1 MVETLLIANRG
12 EIACRIIR
20 TARAMGIRTVA
31 VFSETDRGS
40 LHAAMADKAIAIGP
54 AAAAESY
61 LSITRI
67 LEAAARSGADAIHPG
82 YGFLSENAD
91 FAESVAAAGLTFI
104 GPPASA
110 IRAMGNKAQAKRLM
124 VQAGV
129 PCLPGAEDGDD
140 AALLKAA
147 SAIGFPVM
155 VKAAAGG
162 GGRGMRLVDH
172 ASGLAAAI
180 SAARSEALNAF
191 GSGELI
197 LEKAVAAGRHVEMQI
212 LADRHDNAVH
222 LFERDCSAQRRHQK
236 VIEEAPSP
244 AVTRKL
250 REAMGE
256 AAVAAARAVG
266 YEGAGTV
273 EFLLEDGNF
282 HFLEMNTRLQVEH
295 PVTEMITGLD
305 LVQLQIEIARGGK
318 LPFSQDDLRPAGHA
332 IEARLYAEN
341 PASGFLPSPGRVALF
356 AGPSGLGIRVDTGI
370 ASGEAIPPNYDPMIA
385 KVIAHG
391 ATREEALQRLVR
403 ALGSTAVFGIASNR
417 DFLMAL
423 LESAEFAAG
432 ETRTSTIAT
441 LFGERFAGRP
451 SEAEDA
457 ALAGVA
463 VYIARRDAALL
474 KAPPIAGE
482 LLGWSSTGS
491 LRSALPLSAG
501 EAVFDVLITDRRG
514 VLDVET
520 GGSSMMRISN
530 VLLAGGRLSGE
541 RDGVRFS
548 LPCIAMPDEAWIAT
562 PDRIFRFV
570 EPDAKKTDAGA
581 GGMIIA
587 PMHGRIVE
595 VHVKEGEA
603 VGTGARLCMLE
614 AMKMQHAIVST
625 GPGIVRAL
633 AVREDMQV
641 SVGDVL
647 MVIGADD
654 A

>member
-31 VFSETDRGS
+31 VFSEADRGS
-40 LHAAMADKAIAIGP
+40 LHAAMADLAVAVGP
-54 AAAAESY
+54 APAAESY

-91 FAESVAAAGLTFI
+91 FAEAVAAAGLTFI

-124 VQAGV
+124 MQAGV

-162 GGRGMRLVDH
+162 GGRGMRLVRGSGEL
-172 ASGLAAAI
+172 ASAI
-180 SAARSEALNAF
+180 SSARSEAFNAF

-197 LEKAVAAGRHVEMQI
+197 LEKAVSAGRHVEIQI
-212 LADRHDNAVH
+212 LADNHGHTVH

-244 AVTRKL
+244 AVTQKL

-256 AAVAAARAVG
+256 AAVAAGRAVG

-273 EFLLEDGNF
+273 EFLLEDGGNF

-318 LPFSQDDLRPAGHA
+318 LPFSQDDLRPNGHA
-332 IEARLYAEN
+332 IEARLYAED

-356 AGPSGLGIRVDTGI
+356 AEPSGAGIRVDTGI
-370 ASGEAIPPNYDPMIA
+370 ASGEAIPPNYDAMIA

-391 ATREEALQRLVR
+391 ATREEARQRLVR

-491 LRSALPLSAG
+491 LRSALRLAAG
-501 EAVFDVLITDRRG
+501 EAVFDVSITDRHG

-520 GGSSMMRISN
+520 GSGKMRFSSVRLS
-530 VLLAGGRLSGE
+530 GGRLSGE

-548 LPCIAMPDEAWIAT
+548 LPCIASSDEAWIALA
-562 PDRIFRFV
+562 DRVFRFA
-570 EPDAKKTDAGA
+570 EPQRQAPDAVQ
-581 GGMIIA
+581 GGRITA
-587 PMHGRIVE
+587 PMHGRIVD
-595 VHVKEGEA
+595 VFVKEGETVEA
-603 VGTGARLCMLE
+603 GSRLCMLE

-625 GPGIVRAL
+625 GPGNVGKL

-641 SVGDVL
+641 SAGDVL
-647 MVIGADD
+647 MEIGDGD

>member
-1 MVETLLIANRG
+1 MVKTLLIANRG

-31 VFSETDRGS
+31 VFSEADRGS
-40 LHAAMADKAIAIGP
+40 LHAAMADTAVAIGP

-91 FAESVAAAGLTFI
+91 FAEAVAAAGLTFI

-124 VQAGV
+124 VRAGV

-162 GGRGMRLVDH
+162 GGRGMRLVDD
-172 ASGLAAAI
+172 ASGLAAAL
-180 SAARSEALNAF
+180 SAARSEAINAF

-197 LEKAVAAGRHVEMQI
+197 LEKAVAAGRHVEIQI
-212 LADRHDNAVH
+212 LADRHGNAVH

-244 AVTRKL
+244 AVTPHLRK
-250 REAMGE
+250 AMGE
-256 AAVAAARAVG
+256 AAVAAGRAAG

-273 EFLLEDGNF
+273 EFLLEEGGNF

-305 LVQLQIEIARGGK
+305 LVHLQIEIARGGK
-318 LPFSQDDLRPAGHA
+318 LPFAQDDLKPAGHA
-332 IEARLYAEN
+332 IEARLYAED
-341 PASGFLPSPGRVALF
+341 PASGFLPSPGRVSLF
-356 AGPSGLGIRVDTGI
+356 AEPSGAGIRVDTGI
-370 ASGEAIPPNYDPMIA
+370 ASGQLIAPNYDPMIA
-385 KVIAHG
+385 KIIAHG
-391 ATREEALQRLVR
+391 ATREEARQRLVR
-403 ALGSTAVFGIASNR
+403 ALGETAVFGIASNR
-417 DFLMAL
+417 DFLVAL
-423 LESAEFAAG
+423 LGSAEFASG
-432 ETRTSTIAT
+432 EMHTSTIAT
-441 LFGERFAGRP
+441 LFGERFDGRP
-451 SEAEDA
+451 AEAEDA
-457 ALAGVA
+457 AVA
-463 VYIARRDAALL
+463 AVAIYMERRDAALL

-491 LRSALPLSAG
+491 LRSVVRSTVG
-501 EAVFDVLITDRRG
+501 GRVFEASITDRRG

-520 GGSSMMRISN
+520 GSGVMGFSS
-530 VLLAGGRLSGE
+530 VLLSGGRLSWE
-541 RDGVRFS
+541 LDGVRFS
-548 LPCIAMPDEAWIAT
+548 MPCLATPDEAWIAT
-562 PDRIFRFV
+562 SDRTFRFV
-570 EPDAKKTDAGA
+570 EPDTKKAGA
-581 GGMIIA
+581 ASGGMVIA

-595 VHVKEGEA
+595 VLVREGEA
-603 VGTGARLCMLE
+603 VEAGARLCMLE

-625 GPGIVRAL
+625 GAGIVRAL

-641 SVGDVL
+641 SAGDVL
-647 MVIGADD
+647 MVIGDAD

>member
-31 VFSETDRGS
+31 IYSEADRGS
-40 LHAAMADKAIAIGP
+40 LHAAMADMAVAVGP

-91 FAESVAAAGLTFI
+91 FAEAVAAAGLTFI
-104 GPPASA
+104 GPPGSA

-124 VQAGV
+124 MQAGV

-162 GGRGMRLVDH
+162 GGRGMRLVRNAGEL
-172 ASGLAAAI
+172 ASAI
-180 SAARSEALNAF
+180 SSARSEALNAF

-197 LEKAVAAGRHVEMQI
+197 LEKAVSAGRHVEIQI
-212 LADRHDNAVH
+212 LADSHGQTVH

-244 AVTRKL
+244 AVTQKL
-250 REAMGE
+250 RETMGE
-256 AAVAAARAVG
+256 AAIAAAKAVG
-266 YEGAGTV
+266 YSGAGTV
-273 EFLLEDGNF
+273 EFLLEDGGNF

-318 LPFSQDDLRPAGHA
+318 LPFSQDDLQPDGHA
-332 IEARLYAEN
+332 IEARLYAED
-341 PASGFLPSPGRVALF
+341 PMSGFLPSPGRVTLF
-356 AGPSGLGIRVDTGI
+356 AAPSGAGIRVDTGI
-370 ASGEAIPPNYDPMIA
+370 ASGQQIPPNYDPMIA
-385 KVIAHG
+385 KIIAYG
-391 ATREEALQRLVR
+391 ATREEAQQRLVR

-423 LESAEFAAG
+423 LGSAEFASG
-432 ETRTSTIAT
+432 EMRISTIAT
-441 LFGERFAGRP
+441 LHGERFHGRP
-451 SEAEDA
+451 ADADDA
-457 ALAGVA
+457 ALAAVA
-463 VYIARRDAALL
+463 IYLARRDAALL
-474 KAPPIAGE
+474 KAPPIAGD

-491 LRSALPLSAG
+491 LRSVIRFAAG
-501 EAVFDVLITDRRG
+501 ETVFEISITDRRG

-520 GGSSMMRISN
+520 GSGMMRFSS
-530 VLLAGGRLSGE
+530 VLLSGGRLSGE

-548 LPCIAMPDEAWIAT
+548 LPCIAAPDEAWIAT
-562 PDRIFRFV
+562 PDRTFRFV
-570 EPDAKKTDAGA
+570 EPDAKTTGAGA
-581 GGMIIA
+581 GGMVIA
-587 PMHGRIVE
+587 PMHGRIVQ
-595 VHVKEGEA
+595 VLVKEGENVEA
-603 VGTGARLCMLE
+603 GARLCMLE
-614 AMKMQHAIVST
+614 AMKMQHAIIST

-633 AVREDMQV
+633 AVREDAQV
-641 SVGDVL
+641 SAGDVL
-647 MVIGADD
+647 MMIGDAD